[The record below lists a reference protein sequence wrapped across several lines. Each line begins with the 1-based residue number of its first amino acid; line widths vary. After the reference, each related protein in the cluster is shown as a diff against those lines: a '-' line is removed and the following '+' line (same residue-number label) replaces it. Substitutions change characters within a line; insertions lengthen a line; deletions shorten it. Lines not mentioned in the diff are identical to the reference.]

1 MGLTRNTMQFHN
13 LSPMPPLPSI
23 TRKTLIAVFLLA
35 LAPCA
40 FGQSWQQFDLINK
53 RLTVSMPRGST
64 IGSRAQGIMGAAEPT
79 EQETVIIYEDSGNKL
94 VLLARELFK
103 FAGKDFD
110 GETSRALKRLSGD
123 MGSHFVATGIGGN
136 KIIGVPD
143 KPKQKGDS
151 ILYGVAF
158 VRHADG
164 TVLRVSVYFNPSFHK
179 APNRCREL
187 TQRILASI
195 ATGPRRLNL
204 DAGVKK
210 LDLRADG
217 ITLSTPRN
225 WVYTVQDGIDFTVY
239 HLTEMSEFEQLSK
252 NISIYVGWCPSYF
265 HEKIDKDLLFKG
277 KRTSLLF
284 GRQQE
289 WVEYWNAEEDPA
301 KNIEMIAKMPETD
314 GNTLIHIF
322 GSAGDDKGIA
332 AILDIIA
339 TAKIEKTPGAK

>member
-1 MGLTRNTMQFHN
+1 M
-13 LSPMPPLPSI
+13 PSI
-23 TRKTLIAVFLLA
+23 TMKTSFAVFLLA

-53 RLTVSMPRGST
+53 RLTVSMPPGST
-64 IGSRAQGIMGAAEPT
+64 TGSRVQSMMGASEPT
-79 EQETVIIYEDSGNKL
+79 ECETLIVYEDSGNKL
-94 VLLARELFK
+94 VLVARELFK
-103 FAGKDFD
+103 FAGRDFD

-143 KPKQKGDS
+143 KPNQKGDS

-158 VRHADG
+158 VRHADN

-179 APNRCREL
+179 ASNRCREL

-195 ATGPRRLNL
+195 APGPRRLNL
-204 DAGVKK
+204 DPGVKK
-210 LDLRADG
+210 LDFHADG

-239 HLTEMSEFEQLSK
+239 HLTEMAEFEQLSK
-252 NISIYVGWCPSYF
+252 NISIYVGWCPSFFY
-265 HEKIDKDLLFKG
+265 EKIDKDLLFKG

-284 GRQQE
+284 GTRQE
-289 WVEYWNAEEDPA
+289 WVEYWNAEEDPE
-301 KNIEMIAKMPETD
+301 KHIEIITRLPNKDRTPT
-314 GNTLIHIF
+314 HIF

-332 AILDIIA
+332 SILDIIA